1 MSCGGC
7 CQPQATAQAIDRGEP
22 WASIAA
28 NAVHD
33 GYIDSANEWAR
44 FLEACLKRQ
53 L

>member
-1 MSCGGC
+1 MLPAAS
-7 CQPQATAQAIDRGEP
+7 ATAQAIDRGEP

-33 GYIDSANEWAR
+33 GYIDSAHEWAR